1 MSATIDVALLGAFVE
16 VADLSSFSAAAR
28 ALGTTTATVSRTV
41 AKLEDALGSR
51 LFHRTTRRVSL
62 TTAGKALYGR
72 TAPHV
77 RALGAATKELPEQQT
92 EPAGVL
98 KLAAPSDIAATFLA
112 GAITRFMALYPKVQ
126 VEAEFGSRLV
136 DLAAEGFD
144 VALRG
149 SSGQHK
155 DKSLTARR
163 LITGGDMSLFAAPS
177 YLARRGT
184 PGELAAPEHDWL
196 IAAPMRRVVDFPATL
211 VPKVVANDFLFLREV
226 AATGG
231 GVAMLPSF
239 LAQPYVASGTLLR
252 VLPSVRIQL
261 GGFVML
267 YSSQRPLARKVAAFR
282 DFIIDTA
289 RREWGG

>member
-1 MSATIDVALLGAFVE
+1 MGATIDVAWLGTFVE
-16 VADLSSFSAAAR
+16 VADLASFSAAAR
-28 ALGTTTATVSRTV
+28 VLGTTTATVSRTV

-72 TAPHV
+72 TAGHV
-77 RALGAATKELPEQQT
+77 RALGQATKELPEQQS

-98 KLAAPSDIAATFLA
+98 KITAPSDLAATFLA

-163 LITGGDMSLFAAPS
+163 LATGGDISLYAAPS
-177 YLARRGT
+177 YLAQRGS
-184 PGELAAPEHDWL
+184 PGELATPEHDWL
-196 IAAPMRRVVDFPATL
+196 VAGQLRRFVDFPKAL

-226 AATGG
+226 AAAGG
-231 GVAMLPSF
+231 GVATLPSF
-239 LAQPYVASGTLLR
+239 LAQPYVASGALLR
-252 VLPSVRIQL
+252 VLPSIRVQL

-282 DFIIDTA
+282 DFMIEATK
-289 RREWGG
+289 REWGD